1 MYLFMSLLKDK
12 NISKKQKCLSEKI
25 SLFSV
30 NKNTFPHAKNKYV
43 FSNEKLQTK
52 NKTEKRLFLDSK
64 LHICN
69 KDQIS

>member
-1 MYLFMSLLKDK
+1 MSFWK
-12 NISKKQKCLSEKI
+12 NT

-30 NKNTFPHAKNKYV
+30 NKNTFLHAKNKYV

-52 NKTEKRLFLDSK
+52 NKTEKRPFLDSK

-69 KDQIS
+69 KDQVS